1 MRFLAI
7 LLLLGVGC
15 ADADSAPEERDV
27 SRGPGNGTLVI
38 AGGGSFNGVFAR
50 FLQLAGGAD
59 AAIVVIP
66 TALEDDDPRVQA
78 PASWASTLASN
89 WGLSSVMALHTRDPA
104 EADGEAFVQPIEQAD
119 AVWFSGGRQWR
130 FADAYLGTRAEAAFH
145 ALLERG
151 GVIGG
156 SSAGA
161 TIQGSFLARGD
172 TKNNT
177 TMVGDHVEGFG
188 FLQLTA
194 IDQHVAQRGREYD
207 LVGVLEH
214 DRRLLGIG
222 LDEDTWIEVRGDRFL
237 GAGSG
242 EIYIHD
248 TARWPSNPSSQ
259 EELITR
265 LRAGDVFDVADREL
279 VE

>member
-1 MRFLAI
+1 
-7 LLLLGVGC
+7 
-15 ADADSAPEERDV
+15 
-27 SRGPGNGTLVI
+27 
-38 AGGGSFNGVFAR
+38 
-50 FLQLAGGAD
+50 
-59 AAIVVIP
+59 
-66 TALEDDDPRVQA
+66 
-78 PASWASTLASN
+78 
-89 WGLSSVMALHTRDPA
+89 
-104 EADGEAFVQPIEQAD
+104 
-119 AVWFSGGRQWR
+119 
-130 FADAYLGTRAEAAFH
+130 
-145 ALLERG
+145 
-151 GVIGG
+151 
-156 SSAGA
+156 
-161 TIQGSFLARGD
+161 
-172 TKNNT
+172 
-177 TMVGDHVEGFG
+177 MVGDHVEGFG